1 MVTMNRPQLSV
12 VRPADPAPESR
23 ATALN
28 FSETVRTV
36 VGLSRRGRLLTPVFR
51 SPPVLVGADR
61 TIRWRGD
68 RPPVVAIARE
78 GRPLAAVQ
86 SDVIE
91 AVVVANS
98 LDTRRAD
105 RFRRAA
111 WSALESEEQSTS
123 QIRSVEAVPDQDRS
137 AVTGDSRASN
147 REDLAAS

>member
-1 MVTMNRPQLSV
+1 MNRPQLSV

-23 ATALN
+23 ATALS
-28 FSETVRTV
+28 FSETVRTI
-36 VGLSRRGRLLTPVFR
+36 VGLARRGRLLTPVFR
-51 SPPVLVGADR
+51 SPPILVGADR
-61 TIRWRGD
+61 TIRWRGE

-98 LDTRRAD
+98 LDTKRAD

-111 WSALESEEQSTS
+111 WSALERADLSNSD
-123 QIRSVEAVPDQDRS
+123 IRPANAVRDRDRS
-137 AVTGDSRASN
+137 PSAGDPDRAH